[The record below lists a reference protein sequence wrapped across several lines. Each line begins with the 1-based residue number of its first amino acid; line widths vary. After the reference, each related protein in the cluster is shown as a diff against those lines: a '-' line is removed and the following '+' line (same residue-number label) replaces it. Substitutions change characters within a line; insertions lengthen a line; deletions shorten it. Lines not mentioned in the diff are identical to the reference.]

1 MGYVYKITNTV
12 NGKAY
17 IGISIYEP
25 EKQRIKQHLAGRGNR
40 LIASA
45 VKKYGKESLA
55 YEILE
60 DNIFPELLSDLEISY
75 IKRYNTLVPNGYNLS
90 LGGEHGK
97 HSEVSRQKMSDIQK
111 SNPSRGML
119 GKKHSVETR
128 KRMSETQSGEKNPR
142 FGKPSP
148 RRGKKHTE
156 ASKQK
161 MSKSRKGK
169 TSSNKGKVFSPQAR
183 RNMSKAHLGQT
194 PTDETRRKLS
204 EAAKKRTK
212 QKRIDQVSSDPVKMR
227 SNVRRR
233 ERLANDSEYREHI
246 NAQRKQRRRE
256 RLANDPEYREYV
268 NMKARDRYRK
278 KNNSQPRRDIKISAQ
293 EFFFSLSHSL
303 TIQEKRRIM
312 HKTFSGDRDPSTIN
326 YWIRE
331 WQSET

>member
-45 VKKYGKESLA
+45 VEKYGKESLA
-55 YEILE
+55 CEILE

-128 KRMSETQSGEKNPR
+128 KRMSETQSAEKNPR

-169 TSSNKGKVFSPQAR
+169 VFSPQAR

-194 PTDETRRKLS
+194 PADETRRKLS

-278 KNNSQPRRDIKISAQ
+278 KNNSQPRRDIKTSAQ

-303 TIQEKRRIM
+303 TIQEKRKFLREKM
-312 HKTFSGDRDPSTIN
+312 PNVNSRTI
-326 YWIRE
+326 YDWVKK
-331 WQSET
+331 WQSEP